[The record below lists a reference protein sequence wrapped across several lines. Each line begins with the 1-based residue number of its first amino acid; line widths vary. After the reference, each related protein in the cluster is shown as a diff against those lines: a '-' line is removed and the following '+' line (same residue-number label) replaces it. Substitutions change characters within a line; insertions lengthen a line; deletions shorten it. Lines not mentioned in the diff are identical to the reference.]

1 MKVQV
6 VIPAGGLGQRLGQ
19 PLPKAL
25 VPVAGVPLLVRTL
38 RQFESLGLAHDAII
52 AIPARHR
59 EAFQTALSDAFPA
72 SAIRLVDGGEARQDS
87 VRLGIAALDVA
98 TEICVIHD
106 AARLFITTEEIQAAI
121 DAAVAMGAAT
131 VAVPS
136 IDTIL
141 VDDGHGFLKETP
153 ERRLLWACQTPQV
166 FRTAIIRSAHA
177 TALDEGMEVTDDAT
191 LVQRCGHPVKLV
203 TGSPKNFKL
212 TTPTDLLVAEALI
225 EKGIACA

>member
-1 MKVQV
+1 VKVQV
-6 VIPAGGLGQRLGQ
+6 VIPAGGMGQRLGQ

-38 RQFESLGLAHDAII
+38 RQFESLGLTHDAIV
-52 AIPARHR
+52 AIPASHR
-59 EAFQTALSDAFPA
+59 TFFEAALTDAFP
-72 SAIRLVDGGEARQDS
+72 SSTIRLVDGGEARQDS
-87 VRLGIAALDVA
+87 VRLGIAALDA
-98 TEICVIHD
+98 DTKICVIHD
-106 AARLFITTEEIQAAI
+106 AARLFITPEEIQAAI
-121 DAAVAMGAAT
+121 DAAVEMGAAT

-141 VDDGHGFLKETP
+141 VDDGQGFLKETP

-166 FRTAIIRSAHA
+166 FHTEIIRSAHA
-177 TALDEGMEVTDDAT
+177 QALESGMEVTDDAT

-203 TGSPKNFKL
+203 TGSPRNFKL

-225 EKGIACA
+225 EKGIPCA